1 MPKPM
6 PLAWMQLTR
15 EKLRLVVAVAGVS
28 FAVVLMLMQLGFRA
42 ALYKSSVRLHSYL
55 NGELFLI
62 SPQSSYLVLMR
73 SFSRR
78 RLYQVLGV
86 PGVASVSSVY
96 LMLPPW
102 KNPETGMMRS
112 IFVIGYDPQERV
124 LNIPEVNRLADVLR
138 MPDTVIFDRAA
149 RPEFGPVAARFNR
162 GETVTAEVNNR
173 KITVKGLFELGTSF
187 GIDGTLITSDLNFH
201 RIYDT
206 DVGLIDLGV
215 IKLKPGTDI
224 EQMRQRLVA
233 ILPNDVEVLTK
244 KQYIDREIAYWATVT
259 PIGFVFTFGAIMG
272 FVVGTVIVYQILFAD
287 VTDHLPEYATLKAM
301 GYRNLFVF
309 GVVLF
314 EAVILSI
321 FGFIPGALISM
332 QLYTLAEKKTHLPMH
347 LTPALGTLVLF
358 LTIAMCCI
366 SGMIAVRK
374 VQSADPAEIF

>member
-1 MPKPM
+1 M
-6 PLAWMQLTR
+6 
-15 EKLRLVVAVAGVS
+15 
-28 FAVVLMLMQLGFRA
+28 
-42 ALYKSSVRLHSYL
+42 
-55 NGELFLI
+55 
-62 SPQSSYLVLMR
+62 
-73 SFSRR
+73 
-78 RLYQVLGV
+78 
-86 PGVASVSSVY
+86 
-96 LMLPPW
+96 
-102 KNPETGMMRS
+102 
-112 IFVIGYDPQERV
+112 
-124 LNIPEVNRLADVLR
+124 
-138 MPDTVIFDRAA
+138 
-149 RPEFGPVAARFNR
+149 
-162 GETVTAEVNNR
+162 
-173 KITVKGLFELGTSF
+173 
-187 GIDGTLITSDLNFH
+187 
-201 RIYDT
+201 
-206 DVGLIDLGV
+206 
-215 IKLKPGTDI
+215 
-224 EQMRQRLVA
+224 
-233 ILPNDVEVLTK
+233 EVLTK